1 MTLRL
6 LALLAVVVGLQPTA
20 FVAAEAVAA
29 DLQFAAFAATAIGGG
44 ENETASLPDSVLTEE
59 QVYLHLFTDRSLSER
74 IMSEMRRRG
83 TLPDWELDYL
93 EGDLY
98 YNTGRSRLRADTP
111 PATPGCGW
119 NCCTARSP
127 AMTPCTTRPEG
138 CAASRRS

>member
-44 ENETASLPDSVLTEE
+44 GNETSSFPDSVLTEE

-83 TLPDWELDYL
+83 ILPDWELDYL

-98 YNTGRSRLRADTP
+98 YNTGHSREALKFYSSAL
-111 PATPGCGW
+111 
-119 NCCTARSP
+119 
-127 AMTPCTTRPEG
+127 
-138 CAASRRS
+138 ASRRRRRPAADGTAAPPDLLL